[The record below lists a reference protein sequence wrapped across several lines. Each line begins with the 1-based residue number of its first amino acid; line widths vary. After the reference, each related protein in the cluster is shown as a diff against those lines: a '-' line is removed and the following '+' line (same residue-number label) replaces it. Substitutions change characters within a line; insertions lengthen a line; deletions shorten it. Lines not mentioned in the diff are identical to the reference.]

1 MRATSSTL
9 DPCQPFP
16 AGNGP
21 AERAQLPHSFR
32 ASSKIQPRHRDRMAE
47 VYVRQSNPQQVK
59 DHKESGALQYE
70 LSRLATDLGWSPDR
84 VEVIDDDQG
93 HTAEFAEGRLGF
105 QRLLAEVSL
114 DHVGLI
120 VGIEMSRLAR
130 SCKDWYQLLETCSL
144 FGTILADQDGIY
156 DPSDYNDRLL
166 LGLKGTMSEA
176 ELHLLRQRM
185 EQGRRHK
192 ARRGAFFNHVPIGYV
207 FLPSGEVALD
217 PDLQVQA
224 VVRLVFDKF
233 DELGSGQAVLRYL
246 ARHDVRLGVR
256 PIAGP
261 NKGQLEWR
269 RPNRGTVL
277 SMLHHPIYAGVYSYG
292 RHPKDPRR
300 KVPGRRSTGRT
311 SPPMEAWDVLL
322 KDHLPAYISWDHY
335 MAIQDRLEQNRARTA
350 AKGAAREGP
359 ALLAGLVFCGRCR
372 CRLRTGYSGRAS
384 RPRYCC
390 KHGYFQYAQPSC
402 LSLSA
407 AVLDDL
413 VSALV
418 LDLLE
423 PASLELSLSAGEA
436 VERERAR
443 QTLHRQQCRQ
453 RARYEAERAARQ
465 YHAVEPENRLVAREL
480 ERQWEQALLAQ
491 RRMEEDYD
499 RFVAAQPPN
508 LTADEQAAIRSFASD
523 LPALWRAETTTAVDR
538 KVIIRGL
545 IDKVEVTAQE
555 ASERIKVTVHWAGGF
570 ISNHEIDRQ
579 VRRYEDLLSYDRLI
593 ARVIELRD
601 QGQPTAAIAQALD
614 HEGFHPVHRGARFTG
629 ASVRRLLSRCGLS
642 RGRRSAS
649 PAGELRADGE
659 WWLSDLARELAI
671 PQPTLRGWVRRGWIR
686 ARQLSGAQGRWLVWA
701 DQDELDRLRRLRAF
715 SRNRA
720 DQPFPEEMTTP
731 KAKREVEVAV

>member
-1 MRATSSTL
+1 
-9 DPCQPFP
+9 
-16 AGNGP
+16 
-21 AERAQLPHSFR
+21 
-32 ASSKIQPRHRDRMAE
+32 MAE

-70 LSRLATDLGWSPDR
+70 LVRLATDLGWSRDR

-93 HTAEFAEGRLGF
+93 HTAESAEGRLGF

-130 SCKDWYQLLETCSL
+130 SCKDWYQLLEACSL
-144 FGTILADQDGIY
+144 FGTVLADQDGVY

-192 ARRGAFFNHVPIGYV
+192 ARRGAFFNHLPIGYV
-207 FLPSGEVALD
+207 FLPSGGVALD

-224 VVRLVFDKF
+224 VVQLVFDKF
-233 DELGSGQAVLRYL
+233 DELGSAQAVLRYL
-246 ARHDVRLGVR
+246 ASHEIRLGVR

-261 NKGQLEWR
+261 NKGELEWR
-269 RPNRGTVL
+269 RPNRSTVL
-277 SMLHHPIYAGVYSYG
+277 SMLHHPVYAGVYSYG

-311 SPPMEAWDVLL
+311 SPPMETWSVLL
-322 KDHLPAYISWDHY
+322 KDHLPAYISWNHY
-335 MAIQDRLEQNRARTA
+335 MVIQERLEQNRARTA
-350 AKGAAREGP
+350 SKGAPRGGS
-359 ALLAGLVFCGRCR
+359 ALLGGLVFCGRCE
-372 CRLRTGYSGRAS
+372 CRLSIGYSGKAA

-390 KHGYFQYAQPSC
+390 KHGYDHHALPRC

-418 LDLLE
+418 LSLLE
-423 PASLELSLSAGEA
+423 PASLELSLSAGE
-436 VERERAR
+436 VVQRERAR
-443 QTLHRQQCRQ
+443 QTQHRQQCRE

-491 RRMEEDYD
+491 RRIEEDYD

-508 LTADEQAAIRSFASD
+508 LTTDEQESIRSFASD
-523 LPALWRAETTTAVDR
+523 LPALWRAESSTAADR
-538 KVIIRGL
+538 KVIVRDL
-545 IDKVEVTAQE
+545 IDKVVVAAQG
-555 ASERIKVTVHWAGGF
+555 ASERIEVKVHWAGGF
-570 ISNHEIDRQ
+570 ISHHERDRQ
-579 VRRYEDLLSYDRLI
+579 VWRYESLTSYDRLI
-593 ARVIELRD
+593 ARIVELRD
-601 QGQPTAAIAQALD
+601 QGQATAAIAQTLER
-614 HEGFHPVHRGARFTG
+614 EGFHPVRRGARFTG

-649 PAGELRADGE
+649 PAVELRAEGE
-659 WWLSDLARELAI
+659 WWLSDLARELDI
-671 PQPTLRGWVRRGWIR
+671 PQPTLRGWVQRGWLH
-686 ARQLSGAQGRWLVWA
+686 ARQLSGVQGRWLVWA
-701 DQDELDRLRRLRAF
+701 DQDELNRLQRLRAF
-715 SRNRA
+715 SRSRA
-720 DQPFPEEMTTP
+720 DQPFPEDMTTP
-731 KAKREVEVAV
+731 KSKTGS

>member
-1 MRATSSTL
+1 MRATNSTL
-9 DPCQPFP
+9 VPSQPSP
-16 AGNGP
+16 AGNGQVET
-21 AERAQLPHSFR
+21 ARLPHSFR

-59 DHKESGALQYE
+59 EHRESGALQYE
-70 LSRLATDLGWSPDR
+70 LFRLATDLGWSPDR

-93 HTAEFAEGRLGF
+93 QTAEFAEGRLGF

-130 SCKDWYQLLETCSL
+130 SCKDWHQLLEACSL
-144 FGTILADQDGIY
+144 FGTILADQDGVY

-207 FLPSGEVALD
+207 FLPSGGVAFD

-224 VVRLVFDKF
+224 VVQLVFDKF
-233 DELGSGQAVLRYL
+233 DELGSAQAVLRYL
-246 ARHDVRLGVR
+246 ARHEVRLGVR

-261 NKGQLEWR
+261 NKGELEWR

-311 SPPMEAWDVLL
+311 SPPMETWDVLL

-335 MAIQDRLEQNRARTA
+335 IEIQERLEQNRARTA
-350 AKGAAREGP
+350 SKGAAREGS
-359 ALLAGLVFCGRCR
+359 ALLAGLVFCGRCE
-372 CRLRTGYSGRAS
+372 CRLSTGYNGKEG

-390 KHGYFQYAQPSC
+390 KHGYYHYALPRC

-407 AVLDDL
+407 AVLDEL

-418 LDLLE
+418 LGLLE
-423 PASLELSLSAGEA
+423 PASLDLSLSAGE
-436 VERERAR
+436 VVQRERAR
-443 QTLHRQQCRQ
+443 QTQHRQQCRE

-491 RRMEEDYD
+491 RRTEEDYD

-508 LTADEQAAIRSFASD
+508 LTSDEQEAIRSFASD
-523 LPALWRAETTTAVDR
+523 LPGLWRAETTTAADR
-538 KVIIRGL
+538 KVIVRDL
-545 IDKVEVTAQE
+545 IDKVVVTAQGT
-555 ASERIKVTVHWAGGF
+555 SERIEVKVHWAGGF
-570 ISNHEIDRQ
+570 ISNHEIERQ
-579 VRRYEDLLSYDRLI
+579 VSGYERLPSYDRLI
-593 ARVIELRD
+593 ARIVELRD
-601 QGQPTAAIAQALD
+601 QGQPTAAIAEALER
-614 HEGFHPVHRGARFTG
+614 EGFHPAHRGARFNG

-659 WWLSDLARELAI
+659 WWLSDLARELDI
-671 PQPTLRGWVRRGWIR
+671 PQPTLRGWVRRGWLH

-701 DQDELDRLRRLRAF
+701 DQDELNRLQRLRAF
-715 SRNRA
+715 SRSRA
-720 DQPFPEEMTTP
+720 EQPFPDEIKTP
-731 KAKREVEVAV
+731 KAKQEVEVTV